1 MLSVYTR
8 HHPDCKNVGDK
19 TWRRCSCPKWIW
31 GSLNGKFIRQSART
45 HRWEE
50 AETCRLKL
58 AEALAN
64 GLPSFG
70 PATETT
76 ETSARS
82 VAPASPPPVAGAEIP
97 AAPSHEIRSKLRPR
111 VTVAQAVEAY
121 LADAVS
127 RSVEASTLKKL
138 ETIFRKQFLA
148 WTQVEGVEYLDELDL
163 DALLN
168 FRNTWEDGPLA
179 KQKKQSRVIGFFW
192 ACVRRRYLTENPAI
206 GLGKIKVVQVP
217 TDYFPPD
224 EFERIMAAT
233 YIRRGDRGGGDVK
246 ANQARLRTM
255 TLLMR
260 WSGLR
265 IRDAVTLERHRLHG
279 DSLLLYQAKTGT
291 PVYVPLPPQVVEALE
306 NIPPGPRPNPR
317 YFFWSGNG
325 DPKSAVADWQRSYR
339 RLFKSAD
346 IRTADGE
353 RKRRH
358 PHMFRD
364 TFAVEML
371 LAGVPIDQ
379 VSLLLGHASVKIT
392 EKSYAPFVKAR
403 QVQLQESVRN
413 AWKAAPTGGKGPQN
427 TPPASAA
434 SGSRRAGWQLIHTGK
449 KAKATR

>member
-1 MLSVYTR
+1 MLLSVFTR
-8 HHPDCKNVGDK
+8 HSTTCRFSRDRAC
-19 TWRRCSCPKWIW
+19 RRCNCPKWV
-31 GSLNGKFIRQSART
+31 GGQVNGYYFRQSAKTRQWAEAEDV
-45 HRWEE
+45 RVKLEE
-50 AETCRLKL
+50 ALI
-58 AEALAN
+58 N
-64 GLPSFG
+64 GLPPFG
-70 PATETT
+70 TAVAAGSAPPIPTPADPP
-76 ETSARS
+76 
-82 VAPASPPPVAGAEIP
+82 PASRTEVPEPRVPKP
-97 AAPSHEIRSKLRPR
+97 RPR

-127 RSVEASTLKKL
+127 RSVETSTLKKL
-138 ETIFRKQFLA
+138 ETIFRKQFLV
-148 WTQVEGVEYLDELDL
+148 WTRIEGIEYLDELEL
-163 DALLN
+163 DTLLN

-206 GLGKIKVVQVP
+206 GLGKIKVVQIP

-224 EFERIMAAT
+224 EFERIIAAT

-246 ANQARLRTM
+246 ANQTRLRTM

-265 IRDAVTLERHRLHG
+265 IRDAVTLERHRLNG

-306 NIPPGPRPNPR
+306 DIPPGPKPNPR

-353 RKRRH
+353 RKRCH

-403 QVQLQESVRN
+403 QIQLQASVRN
-413 AWKAAPTGGKGPQN
+413 AWNVGTPTGKGPES
-427 TPPASAA
+427 PPTVS
-434 SGSRRAGWQLIHTGK
+434 SRPVNRTGWQLIHSDRK
-449 KAKATR
+449 SKATA

>member
-1 MLSVYTR
+1 MLLSVFTR
-8 HHPDCKNVGDK
+8 HSTTCRFSRDRAC
-19 TWRRCSCPKWIW
+19 RRCNCPKWV
-31 GSLNGKFIRQSART
+31 GGQVNGYYFRQSAKTRQWAEAEEV
-45 HRWEE
+45 RVKLEE
-50 AETCRLKL
+50 ALIK
-58 AEALAN
+58 
-64 GLPSFG
+64 GLPPFG
-70 PATETT
+70 TAVAAGSAPPIPTPADPPSASRTEVP
-76 ETSARS
+76 EPR
-82 VAPASPPPVAGAEIP
+82 VPKP
-97 AAPSHEIRSKLRPR
+97 RPR

-127 RSVEASTLKKL
+127 RSVETSTLKKL

-148 WTQVEGVEYLDELDL
+148 WTRVEGIEYLDELEL
-163 DALLN
+163 DTLLN

-206 GLGKIKVVQVP
+206 GLGKIKVVQIP
-217 TDYFPPD
+217 TDYFPTD
-224 EFERIMAAT
+224 EFERIIAAT

-246 ANQARLRTM
+246 ANQTRLRTM

-265 IRDAVTLERHRLHG
+265 IRDAVTLERHRLNG

-306 NIPPGPRPNPR
+306 NIPPGPKPNPR

-325 DPKSAVADWQRSYR
+325 EPKSAVADWQRSYR

-353 RKRRH
+353 RKRCH

-371 LAGVPIDQ
+371 LAGVPLDQ

-413 AWKAAPTGGKGPQN
+413 AWKIG
-427 TPPASAA
+427 PPAGRDPENAPST
-434 SGSRRAGWQLIHTGK
+434 SSHPTNRTGWQLIHSYRKSRNT
-449 KAKATR
+449 A